1 LKKFTLV
8 SGFLLLLGTLVLCG
22 FDLGPDPASVFL
34 NFRLPRLLGAVS
46 AGIISFLSGIILQ
59 TLFLNPIV
67 DSAVLGIA
75 SSASLGAVLMGFTF
89 AGSYAFSVPFGAI
102 IGVSGATALI
112 LQASYKVRSSNSLL
126 LVGIALGTF
135 TSAGTVL
142 ALTFL
147 NPEQSGSLLQW
158 ILGDCSR
165 VTTLQG
171 AALLAISCAALVW
184 CLLHATALDQMM
196 FGEQHAVT
204 FGLNVRS
211 LRLQGIAMACVATG
225 LLVAWV
231 GVIAFVG
238 VLIPHFTRR
247 FVGQRHRSLIFSG
260 AVAAAACVVVADGIS
275 LVSGYYRSELP
286 LGALLAVIGAPLFA
300 FVLLRMGKVS

>member
-1 LKKFTLV
+1 MKKFTFGSV
-8 SGFLLLLGTLVLCG
+8 ALLLLGASVLCG
-22 FDLGPDPASVFL
+22 YDLGASPGEVFV

-46 AGIISFLSGIILQ
+46 AGVISFLSGIILQ

-75 SSASLGAVLMGFTF
+75 SSASLGAVLVGF
-89 AGSYAFSVPFGAI
+89 AFFGASVLSVPIGAM
-102 IGVSGATALI
+102 IGVSGATL
-112 LQASYKVRSSNSLL
+112 LLLRTSHRVRSSSSLL
-126 LVGIALGTF
+126 LVGVALGTF

-165 VTTLQG
+165 VTTSQG
-171 AALLAISCAALVW
+171 LALLTVSLAAFFW
-184 CLLHATALDQMM
+184 CLFHATALDQMM
-196 FGEQHAVT
+196 FGEQHAAT
-204 FGLNVRS
+204 FGLDVRS
-211 LRLQGIAMACVATG
+211 LRLQGIAVACIATG

-247 FVGQRHRSLIFSG
+247 FVGQRHQPVLIAGVLAS
-260 AVAAAACVVVADGIS
+260 AACVVLADAVS
-275 LVSGYYRSELP
+275 LVSGSYRSELP
-286 LGALLAVIGAPLFA
+286 LGALLAVMGAPLFA
-300 FVLLRMGKVS
+300 WVLLRSGRG